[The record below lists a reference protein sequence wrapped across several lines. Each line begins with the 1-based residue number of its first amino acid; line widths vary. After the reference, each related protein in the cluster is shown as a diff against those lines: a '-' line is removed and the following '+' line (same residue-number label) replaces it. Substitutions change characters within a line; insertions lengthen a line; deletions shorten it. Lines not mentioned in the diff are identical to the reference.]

1 MFPTRHGFLAP
12 SPYESQFVVSLAVWR
27 ELDGDGP
34 VCPEPLDHVWE
45 IRRHTEPAIKAKEKA
60 GEAEEEAE
68 KEHAENQN
76 LELNAG
82 QLRNPAI
89 CFFRQLSATHV
100 LARLRSRCTELL
112 NRGVLSSGESLAL
125 FMR

>member
-12 SPYESQFVVSLAVWR
+12 SPYESQFV
-27 ELDGDGP
+27 DGDGP
-34 VCPEPLDHVWE
+34 VCPEPLDHVWK

-60 GEAEEEAE
+60 GEAEEGGRGEE
-68 KEHAENQN
+68 NTQKNQN

-82 QLRNPAI
+82 Q
-89 CFFRQLSATHV
+89 QLSVTHV
-100 LARLRSRCTELL
+100 LARPRSRCTELL